1 MPTLLPRKPAPL
13 WALIEWRVR
22 NRIGRCFIYLTK
34 WFANAALRC
43 IDVTVKVAPWLQ
55 KGIKGEE

>member
-1 MPTLLPRKPAPL
+1 M
-13 WALIEWRVR
+13 
-22 NRIGRCFIYLTK
+22 YLTK